1 MCVCVCECLHSWK
14 WRAESL
20 HLAVVPGV
28 SAVIPL
34 KRQTGSGTR
43 CRKQEDFTYQNI
55 PALEL
60 KKRAK
65 SLQNPLLNLL
75 RGANGSLSKLL
86 IADCSGRVQVDLLSG
101 LQPSFH
107 SIQVSSQTQ
116 TCLHASLSSPN
127 PASFTSS
134 SSGPV
139 QKPKNT
145 HARFSATSISV
156 GV

>member
-1 MCVCVCECLHSWK
+1 MFTQLEVESGITSPGGGSRGVCCDPIKKADRLWHPLQK
-14 WRAESL
+14 TRGL
-20 HLAVVPGV
+20 HLPKYPCIRAQKAGQ
-28 SAVIPL
+28 IPT
-34 KRQTGSGTR
+34 K
-43 CRKQEDFTYQNI
+43 
-55 PALEL
+55 P
-60 KKRAK
+60 
-65 SLQNPLLNLL
+65 PLNLL

-116 TCLHASLSSPN
+116 TCLHTSLSSPS

-139 QKPKNT
+139 QKPKIT
-145 HARFSATSISV
+145 HARFSATSVSV